1 MELLFFLN
9 SWNPR
14 IQGIS
19 RIVFNFPEFKDF
31 HSPIFLI
38 FKNVIL
44 QIPRIPRILKI
55 PGISGI
61 LRIVFSNLQ
70 EIKNVKM

>member
-1 MELLFFLN
+1 MELLFLRN

-14 IQGIS
+14 TQGIS

-31 HSPIFLI
+31 HSSIFPI

-55 PGISGI
+55 PVISGI
-61 LRIVFSNLQ
+61 LRIVFSNF
-70 EIKNVKM
+70 